1 MPTHT
6 ETHALSCE
14 NEQSPNYQRGVNR
27 VREMLGE
34 AFLNGMLSAASSG
47 GFAADAATS
56 ARESAFGA
64 VWSRPGRERTERS
77 LVTIGILVGM
87 GKPNELKNHVRAAL
101 NNGLTVTELQEA
113 LIQAIPYCGFP
124 CVAEALEAT
133 VAVLRERG
141 LVGDDVKTAKDRGML

>member
-1 MPTHT
+1 MSS
-6 ETHALSCE
+6 EDEKS
-14 NEQSPNYQRGVNR
+14 SNYQRGVNL

-34 AFLNGMLSAASSG
+34 AFLGGMLSAAKSG
-47 GFAADAATS
+47 GFAADAATI
-56 ARESAFGA
+56 ALESAFGA
-64 VWSRPGRERTERS
+64 VWSRPGLARKERS

-141 LVGDDVKTAKDRGML
+141 LVGDNVQTAKDRGML